1 MGSLFR
7 LTGDTVTPSAG
18 TRVLKASEAAVL
30 LEANAVLDAARERVA
45 DMERKAGSSFNAF
58 AIGAKQFVV
67 QEAAEITVSD
77 GFNVSWFTL

>member
-30 LEANAVLDAARERVA
+30 LEANAVLDAAVSVWRH
-45 DMERKAGSSFNAF
+45 
-58 AIGAKQFVV
+58 GAQ
-67 QEAAEITVSD
+67 
-77 GFNVSWFTL
+77 GRGGL